1 MNSKLTLKLDT
12 ETIEA
17 AKRYADYN
25 KTSLSKLIEY
35 YFQSVTKKRR
45 KVTKIDPLVKELS
58 GIIKL
63 PRGFDYKKEYGKYVL
78 KKYSK

>member
-17 AKRYADYN
+17 AKKYADQN

-35 YFQSVTKKRR
+35 YFQSVIKKRGR
-45 KVTKIDPLVKELS
+45 KAKIDPLVKELS
-58 GIIKL
+58 GIVKL
-63 PRGFDYKKEYGKYVL
+63 PGKFDYKKEYGKHIL